1 LQSISLILFKVNNQ
15 GAALAMAFFGFSV
28 LLNGYLIFRST
39 FLPRWL
45 GVLGMI
51 SGLCWLTFIYP
62 PFGRGIFVYTRNLRP
77 LEFCCD
83 DREAA
88 YRCE

>member
-1 LQSISLILFKVNNQ
+1 
-15 GAALAMAFFGFSV
+15 
-28 LLNGYLIFRST
+28 LIFRST

-45 GVLGMI
+45 GVLGLI

-62 PFGRGIFVYTRNLRP
+62 PFGRSIFGYTRNLRP
-77 LEFCCD
+77 LEFRRD